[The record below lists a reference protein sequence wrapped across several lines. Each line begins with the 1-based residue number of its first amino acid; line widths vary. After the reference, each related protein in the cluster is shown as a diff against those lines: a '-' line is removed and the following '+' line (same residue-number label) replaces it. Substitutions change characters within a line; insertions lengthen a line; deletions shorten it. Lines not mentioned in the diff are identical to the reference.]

1 MFDIV
6 VIDGLYNVTANG
18 VIVDTFV
25 SLQDAEDCIVVL
37 KYEMDHAYENLGSEF
52 DDQVEVL
59 HTI

>member
-1 MFDIV
+1 MFELV
-6 VIDGLYNVTANG
+6 NIDGLWNVVYNGT
-18 VIVDTFV
+18 IVDTFV

-59 HTI
+59 HTL

>member
-25 SLQDAEDCIVVL
+25 SLQDAEDCIVLL
-37 KYEMDHAYENLGSEF
+37 KYEMDHAYDYLGSEF

-59 HTI
+59 HTL